1 MYHSPTQPNVESEM
15 MFSLLQG
22 VSEGSSVWRDRQIP
36 RDDDI
41 RSSLGRT
48 DRAVGHGLHS
58 RDSKDDRFCR

>member
-22 VSEGSSVWRDRQIP
+22 VSEVSL
-36 RDDDI
+36 DDDI
-41 RSSLGRT
+41 RSSLGLT